1 MLFQHI
7 SRLVL
12 VLHPGNEGYRLLL
25 LSSNGAKD
33 GSGGNSETELLKF
46 PYEEDYILSCIDA
59 QVWPYGP
66 SCGKN
71 TFMFSGEY
79 LNFVKQVRLWG

>member
-59 QVWPYGP
+59 QVWA
-66 SCGKN
+66 KLWEN
-71 TFMFSGEY
+71 TFMFSGDH